1 MGMVVLRPSRKHE
14 IVGRLDE
21 LQFPTVILKKQ
32 WRSVLYIYIYIR
44 RIVGHTYR
52 KSTETSRT
60 IMIHDPRS
68 VDTQRPPQYLVAPKY
83 HRATPHQRTSPY

>member
-32 WRSVLYIYIYIR
+32 WRSVLYIYTY
-44 RIVGHTYR
+44 VGLWDIP
-52 KSTETSRT
+52 TENL
-60 IMIHDPRS
+60 
-68 VDTQRPPQYLVAPKY
+68 QKPQEL
-83 HRATPHQRTSPY
+83 S